1 MDEVLAGIVEKVK
14 NFAIIYCVDI
24 GEVPDFNTMYEL
36 YDPCTCMFFFRN
48 KHIMIDLGERLGLS
62 RFSSHKTGYN

>member
-1 MDEVLAGIVEKVK
+1 MRNLQMDEVLAGIAEKVK

-48 KHIMIDLGERLGLS
+48 KHIMIDLGEQLDS
-62 RFSSHKTGYN
+62 DW